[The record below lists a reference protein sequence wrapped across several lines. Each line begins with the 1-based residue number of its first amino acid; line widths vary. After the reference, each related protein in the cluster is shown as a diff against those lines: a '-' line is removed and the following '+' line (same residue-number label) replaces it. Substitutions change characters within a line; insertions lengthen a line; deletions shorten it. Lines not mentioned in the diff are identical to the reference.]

1 MNSTKPAGIDEY
13 ISHFPRHIQTIL
25 QEVRAVIKK
34 TAPAAEEAIK
44 YNMPTFTL
52 NGNLVYFAA
61 FKNHI
66 GFFPA
71 PTNNEAFTKALSPY
85 KTGKGSV
92 QFPLDQPMPVR
103 LIAKIVEWRIRENA
117 LKAAKKKKGK

>member
-34 TAPAAEEAIK
+34 TAPAAEETIK

-92 QFPLDQPMPVR
+92 QFPLDQPIPVR